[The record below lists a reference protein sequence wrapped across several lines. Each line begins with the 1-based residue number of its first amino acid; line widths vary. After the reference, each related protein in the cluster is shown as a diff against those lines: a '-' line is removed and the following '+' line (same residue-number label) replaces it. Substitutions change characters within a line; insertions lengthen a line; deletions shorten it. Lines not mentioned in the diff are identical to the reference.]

1 MRMNWWMDGWEDE
14 GVRDGAIEG
23 REERGG
29 WGFTKRFTRVYVGFG
44 NLYFGGMDFIWRAIR

>member
-1 MRMNWWMDGWEDE
+1 MDGWEDE